1 MLEVQT
7 HPFIAPGPVIRNG
20 LGHSLLIDVS
30 EVFASKPWVSRRPFL
45 PTVEDGGFCC
55 CFFAGMLVT
64 LGFWFAP
71 GFYQWLGAFHIGHFP
86 LSGTLLLQGLDSEHK
101 THPRYGGPMEG
112 ALFASSLSSAISLKG
127 ASNAP
132 LTRGRLADG
141 RKSRNSHSKAA
152 GIPAS

>member
-1 MLEVQT
+1 MVRSIS
-7 HPFIAPGPVIRNG
+7 H
-20 LGHSLLIDVS
+20 
-30 EVFASKPWVSRRPFL
+30 RPFQGR
-45 PTVEDGGFCC
+45 VVH
-55 CFFAGMLVT
+55 FFYRGWTASIRL
-64 LGFWFAP
+64 
-71 GFYQWLGAFHIGHFP
+71 
-86 LSGTLLLQGLDSEHK
+86 